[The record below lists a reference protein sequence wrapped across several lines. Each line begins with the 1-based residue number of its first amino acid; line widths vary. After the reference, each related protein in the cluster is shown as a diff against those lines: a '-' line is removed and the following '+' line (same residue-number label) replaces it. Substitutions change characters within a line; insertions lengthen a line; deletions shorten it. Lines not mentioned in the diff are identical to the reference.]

1 MNLISKKYIL
11 IFLSI
16 FIPFLSVVILYF
28 SILYSSISCH
38 DCNFEIKKN
47 ENAYTVSKKLVEQG
61 IIDESYIFL
70 LGSKLSFLDREI
82 KAGLYSLNSIS
93 NLKELL
99 ELITNSNYDYIKI
112 TIPEGWEYNAISRKL
127 HLTKLVDSV
136 VFNALFDDKD
146 LIKELNIGNPLNLEG
161 YMFPET
167 YFISSNQTEKDIIVM
182 MVEEFKKNINKIDFD
197 YNSKALSL
205 HEIITLASII
215 QGEAMSEEEM
225 KTISSVFHN
234 RLKRN
239 MNLDANATIQYII
252 PGKNR
257 RLLNKDLE
265 INSEYNTYKNKG
277 LPPGPINNPG
287 LEAIIATIQPIS
299 TNYLYFV
306 KDTENY
312 GKHVFN
318 STFSG
323 HERARKK
330 YLKYLRE
337 NGFK

>member
-28 SILYSSISCH
+28 SILHSSISCQ

-47 ENAYTVSKKLVEQG
+47 ENAYTVSKNLVDRG

-70 LGSKLSFLDREI
+70 LGSKLSFSDRKI
-82 KAGLYSLNSIS
+82 KAGLYSLNGIS

-99 ELITNSNYDYIKI
+99 KLITNSSYDYVKV

-127 HLTKLVDSV
+127 HLSKLVDSV
-136 VFNALFDDKD
+136 KFNALFDNID

-161 YMFPET
+161 YIFPET

-182 MVEEFKKNINKIDFD
+182 MVQEFKKNIDKIDFG
-197 YNSKALSL
+197 NTSKNLTL

-215 QGEAMSEEEM
+215 QGEAMSQEEM

-265 INSEYNTYKNKG
+265 INSAYNTYKNKG

-287 LEAIIATIQPIS
+287 FEAIIAAIQPIS

-318 STFSG
+318 TTFGG
-323 HERARKK
+323 HEKARKK

>member
-28 SILYSSISCH
+28 SILYSSISCQ

-277 LPPGPINNPG
+277 LPPGPINSPG
-287 LEAIIATIQPIS
+287 FEAIIAAIQPIS

>member
-28 SILYSSISCH
+28 SILYSSISCQ